1 MSEPLKYLLL
11 IFATVFLAAGVYIFQ
26 PISAGVEAFSKTPPC
41 SQPLRYTIGSIDSRF
56 SISESELKEAVD
68 AAARTWNSGTDM
80 TLLEER
86 TGAPIQGD
94 IVIQLVYDDRQER
107 TDRELRFRERIRSQQ
122 IRLDRQQLQHDK
134 KRELFDQRSEEYREF
149 AAQTSR
155 QLNELNSWVEDKN
168 KNGGFVGSEL
178 DQYNSRKQDVENA
191 QEKVRQKQQ
200 ELDQLAR
207 SINSEMDELNEK
219 FDVHNKMIDQYNNEF
234 AGDLRFAKATYQKTT
249 DGGVVTV
256 NQFMNKKEL
265 VLILAHELGH
275 AMGISHL
282 RQPESIMYSQMGQQ
296 QLNPFV
302 QLTETDIQAVQQL
315 CE

>member
-56 SISESELKEAVD
+56 SISKNELNEAMN

-86 TGAPIQGD
+86 TGDPVKGD
-94 IVIQLVYDDRQER
+94 IVIQLVYDERQER

-155 QLNELNSWVEDKN
+155 QLNELNSWVEEKN
-168 KNGGFVGSEL
+168 KNGGFVGTEL
-178 DQYNSRKQDVENA
+178 EQFNRRKQDVENA
-191 QEKVRQKQQ
+191 QEKVRQKQK

-219 FDVHNKMIDQYNNEF
+219 FDAHNKMIDQYNNEF
-234 AGDLRFAKATYQKTT
+234 AGDLRFAKATFQKTT

>member
-56 SISESELKEAVD
+56 SISKSELNDAVN

-80 TLLEER
+80 PLLEER
-86 TGAPIQGD
+86 SGDPIRGD

-134 KRELFDQRSEEYREF
+134 KRDLFDQRSEEYREF
-149 AAQTSR
+149 AAQTFQ
-155 QLNELNSWVEDKN
+155 QLNELNSWVEEKN
-168 KNGGFVGSEL
+168 KSGGFVGTDLE
-178 DQYNSRKQDVENA
+178 QFNSRKQDVENA

-234 AGDLRFAKATYQKTT
+234 AGDLRFAKATFQKTT

-302 QLTETDIQAVQQL
+302 QLTETDIQAVRQL